1 MISNSTIRQYLSAGK
16 QLTLLN
22 GKRPIVENWT
32 KKKVDEDR
40 IFSHK
45 GNLGWVI
52 GNGDLVIDVDPRNGG
67 DDSFKKLK
75 KDLKLNGEL
84 EPTVFT
90 PSGGFHVYLNVDK
103 DKDDEDLKSFKKNV
117 KKYPGIDFLT
127 QGAQCVIVGSTT
139 DVGGYTWKDDLFGEF
154 FQSIAPKKLINILVK
169 GKAKSSN
176 TDSLEGDGTDLG
188 DFEGLIG
195 DESMSKDK
203 VLKIL
208 DKLDPNVENSEWV
221 KIGMALH
228 NWHPSKGLQ
237 VWETWS
243 KPGRNYQEG
252 ETAKRWGSFTSSE
265 GMSQGAGVTL
275 GTVVHMAKEVDYDN
289 EKSEVESVLDQ
300 IKSSDEKTIEFDL
313 IPAIR
318 KTGTS
323 FSRFNKE
330 KLAKAIQSRLKE
342 LTSVSMPIGNI
353 RGLIAKNS
361 WDGDNA
367 DALNMGELVDE
378 TEKPAWCNSWIYV
391 NSHTGYMNLKTCG
404 IHKSES
410 FNLENGK
417 YIPVGEGGSKP
428 SASKFVS
435 DNGFVDKVDAIAYL
449 PGVDESIV
457 ELEGRTLFNVFNPST
472 LPMEATEYTDTG
484 LEAIETIK
492 AHVKFICGND
502 EDTDILLQWL
512 AFQIQH
518 PGKRILWAPV
528 IQSIQ
533 GVGKSFFGELLRAC
547 LGDRNVGTVSPT
559 QVTSD
564 FNGWATNVC
573 VNVLEELRVK
583 GHNRYEA
590 TNALKPLI
598 TDRMIQINEKGVK
611 PYMTYNTANYMCFT
625 NYKDALPLDGD
636 DRRWWVIF
644 APIHSLTE
652 MREFVGCSTGV
663 YFSRLFLS
671 ISVDNGNSAQLRK
684 WFLEYPI
691 TSEFKRIKQAP
702 MTHHKLNMIAT
713 EESGIDG
720 LMEVKEMIDRGDVP
734 YVTKKAISQV
744 DLNSAILFEHP
755 ELEVTKGWIRHIL
768 MKLGYT
774 IQPKVTK
781 LDGKNRRIWTR
792 GRMSNDDIRA
802 EFVTLK
808 DL

>member
-22 GKRPIVENWT
+22 GKRPIVDNWT

-103 DKDDEDLKSFKKNV
+103 EGASSFKKNV

-127 QGAQCVIVGSTT
+127 RGSQCVIVGSTT

-154 FQSIAPKKLINILVK
+154 SQSVAPKKLINILVK
-169 GKAKSSN
+169 GKAKSSD
-176 TDSLEGDGTDLG
+176 TDGIEGEKADGSNDLG

-195 DESMSKDK
+195 DESMPKDK
-203 VLKIL
+203 VLKVL
-208 DKLDPNVENSEWV
+208 DKLDPNVENGEWV

-228 NWHPSKGLQ
+228 NWHPVKGLEL
-237 VWETWS
+237 WETWS
-243 KPGRNYQEG
+243 KPGRNYQKG
-252 ETAKRWGSFTSSE
+252 ETAKRWESFTSSD
-265 GMSQGAGVTL
+265 GMDVGSGVTL
-275 GTVVHMAKEVDYDN
+275 GTVVHMAKEVDYDT
-289 EKSEVESVLDQ
+289 EKSEVESVLNQ

-318 KTGTS
+318 KTGAT

-330 KLAKAIQSRLKE
+330 KLAKAIQNRLKE
-342 LTSVSMPIGNI
+342 LTSVNMPIGNI

-367 DALNMGELVDE
+367 EGMGELVDE
-378 TEKPAWCNSWIYV
+378 NERPSWCNNWIYV
-391 NSHTGYMNLKTCG
+391 NSHTGYMNIKTCG

-417 YIPVGEGGSKP
+417 FIPVGESGSKP
-428 SASKFVS
+428 SASKYVS

-449 PGVDESIV
+449 PGVDESLV
-457 ELEGRTLFNVFNPST
+457 DLEGRTLFNVFNPSS
-472 LPMEATEYTDTG
+472 LPVQSTEFTDKG
-484 LEAIETIK
+484 LEAIDTIK
-492 AHVKFICGND
+492 KHVKFICGND

-644 APIHSLTE
+644 APIQCLSE
-652 MREFVGCSTGV
+652 MSEYVGCSSGV
-663 YFSRLFLS
+663 YFSRLFDA
-671 ISVDNGNSAQLRK
+671 ISSEGKGESNASQLRK

-702 MTHHKLNMIAT
+702 MTHHKLDMIAT
-713 EESGIDG
+713 EESGMDG
-720 LMEVKEMIDRGDVP
+720 LLEVKEMIASGETP
-734 YVTKKAISQV
+734 FVTKKAISQA
-744 DLNSAILFEHP
+744 DLNSAIAFEHP
-755 ELEVTKGWIRHIL
+755 ELEVTKATIRVIL
-768 MKLGYT
+768 KKLGYT
-774 IQPKVTK
+774 LGNGLVKI
-781 LDGKNRRIWTR
+781 DGKPRRVWTR
-792 GRMSNDDIRA
+792 GGMSNDDIRA
-802 EFVTLK
+802 EFVTF
-808 DL
+808 